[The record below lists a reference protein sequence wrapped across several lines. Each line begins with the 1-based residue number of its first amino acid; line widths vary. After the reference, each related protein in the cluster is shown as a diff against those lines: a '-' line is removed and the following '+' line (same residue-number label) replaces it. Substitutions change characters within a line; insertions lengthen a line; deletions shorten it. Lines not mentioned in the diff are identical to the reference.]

1 GVRGLVAGTTTVTA
15 TATGVAQAPV
25 RAGYPFTLTVSAPSS
40 SFGGVS
46 EVGSGTTTSI
56 SYNLQVAAPPG
67 GVVVTFT
74 SSDPTRLVLAPNA
87 TTVGQGSISVT
98 IPAGSSGT
106 TVFYS
111 GVENQTG
118 NMTITAQAPGYTDA
132 SVAVTVRPLGVEA
145 SGSTATT
152 TLSADLSWTA
162 WVGPL
167 NAAGTSVTQQALR
180 AGGAAVVVDVATGTP
195 SVAVPVVGGTAGS
208 PAQRTIPVGSGSTTF
223 GVRGLVAGTTTVT
236 ATATGAAQAP
246 VRAGYP
252 LTVTVTAPAIFASA
266 LPTTLGAGLQSGAVS
281 VSFAVA
287 TPSARS
293 LTILSQDPGRLLVAP
308 NATTVGTT
316 SITIPIAAGATS
328 ATFVVA
334 AVEGTTGGASLSLSM
349 PDYATLAPTVTVVTP
364 AVAITNMP
372 TTRTVTAGDI
382 GFEVV
387 VGAPN
392 GNGVTQQALRA
403 GATALVVTLTASSPA
418 IGTVALNGVAA
429 SPTSTTIAAGSSAT
443 PSVNPNRLFFRPLSA
458 GNSTVIA
465 SIPGFTQQGDAI
477 RTVTVSP

>member
-1 GVRGLVAGTTTVTA
+1 
-15 TATGVAQAPV
+15 
-25 RAGYPFTLTVSAPSS
+25 
-40 SFGGVS
+40 
-46 EVGSGTTTSI
+46 
-56 SYNLQVAAPPG
+56 
-67 GVVVTFT
+67 
-74 SSDPTRLVLAPNA
+74 
-87 TTVGQGSISVT
+87 
-98 IPAGSSGT
+98 
-106 TVFYS
+106 
-111 GVENQTG
+111 
-118 NMTITAQAPGYTDA
+118 
-132 SVAVTVRPLGVEA
+132 
-145 SGSTATT
+145 
-152 TLSADLSWTA
+152 
-162 WVGPL
+162 
-167 NAAGTSVTQQALR
+167 
-180 AGGAAVVVDVATGTP
+180 
-195 SVAVPVVGGTAGS
+195 
-208 PAQRTIPVGSGSTTF
+208 
-223 GVRGLVAGTTTVT
+223 VRGLVAGTTTVT

-418 IGTVALNGVAA
+418 NGVSA
-429 SPTSTTIAAGSSAT
+429 SPTSTTLAAGSSAT